1 MKPKLILC
9 LALVLSGGL
18 FGCSTAHRTTAIRQ
32 TDSLPLY
39 VYSGTDDGGSAS
51 RFLSTRIHLDED
63 FLVGGDDFLKLSGH
77 VGQRGANFVADV
89 MVSTGQQCQFYR
101 GNVKLEKPF
110 FAQAGGAS
118 GGAGPQFWFVLS
130 TNGDCEAILTHVNR
144 VRGFTNA
151 PFSHRIAT
159 LPPPAISNTPKDIDP
174 TTGLPWG
181 NLLMDPT
188 TGLPLKNNKQP

>member
-1 MKPKLILC
+1 M
-9 LALVLSGGL
+9 
-18 FGCSTAHRTTAIRQ
+18 
-32 TDSLPLY
+32 
-39 VYSGTDDGGSAS
+39 
-51 RFLSTRIHLDED
+51 
-63 FLVGGDDFLKLSGH
+63 KLSGH